1 MGKVQNFF
9 TPVKHKS
16 RSYLEYCRID
26 KRIKG
31 NTGCEEWRSVLC
43 VIGVLVQSIICRY
56 SVNNVNKL
64 FVYK

>member
-1 MGKVQNFF
+1 MG
-9 TPVKHKS
+9 
-16 RSYLEYCRID
+16 ID

-64 FVYK
+64 FVYMLYISIVKHVAPFIYLMFNMGI

>member
-1 MGKVQNFF
+1 MG
-9 TPVKHKS
+9 
-16 RSYLEYCRID
+16 ID

-31 NTGCEEWRSVLC
+31 NAGCEEWRYVLC

-64 FVYK
+64 FVYKLCCQFS